1 MRTPPFVR
9 GEEGTEV
16 LSELNTTN
24 KVVGAKQVKRALKD
38 GRAAKV
44 FIAGDADPR
53 VTQPLAQTAVNNGV
67 AVELVS
73 TMKELGN
80 ACGISVASA
89 TAAVV
94 RN

>member
-1 MRTPPFVR
+1 MMTPPDVR

-38 GRAAKV
+38 GRIKKV
-44 FIAGDADPR
+44 FFAGDADPR

-67 AVELVS
+67 AVELVP

-89 TAAVV
+89 TAAVL
-94 RN
+94 R